1 MTNEQLALRVRAGD
15 DVAASM
21 AALIDQVRPFAY
33 QQAARY
39 KGLTELEDL
48 QQEAILALY
57 AAVDHY
63 DSERGSF
70 LSVAALWIRKQ
81 LQQYVDQNSGYRL
94 PYGRIAKVRKFRK
107 AYAEYQERTGRE
119 PQEGDLAA
127 ILHVTTEQIREIE
140 MDSYMSSTARLD
152 APLSDDPEGGT
163 LGDLA
168 ADPEGLEDSFV
179 AAADQEELAALLW
192 PLVDDLPGKQPEV
205 IRGIYQRTSSAPQ
218 IAAELGI
225 GEQEAVNL
233 HKKALR
239 ALRKPERSNRLRPYL
254 PEAEQIYMDAM
265 KGNGVGIWK
274 RTETSSTERAAIKA
288 YERTGGKHGQEDTE

>member
-1 MTNEQLALRVRAGD
+1 
-15 DVAASM
+15 
-21 AALIDQVRPFAY
+21 
-33 QQAARY
+33 
-39 KGLTELEDL
+39 
-48 QQEAILALY
+48 
-57 AAVDHY
+57 
-63 DSERGSF
+63 
-70 LSVAALWIRKQ
+70 
-81 LQQYVDQNSGYRL
+81 
-94 PYGRIAKVRKFRK
+94 
-107 AYAEYQERTGRE
+107 
-119 PQEGDLAA
+119 
-127 ILHVTTEQIREIE
+127 
-140 MDSYMSSTARLD
+140 MSSTARLD

-179 AAADQEELAALLW
+179 AAADQEELSAILW

>member
-21 AALIDQVRPFAY
+21 AALIDQVRPLHTSRLHDTRAWLSWRICSRGY
-33 QQAARY
+33 PGIICGCGSLRSGA
-39 KGLTELEDL
+39 
-48 QQEAILALY
+48 
-57 AAVDHY
+57 
-63 DSERGSF
+63 GSF

-94 PYGRIAKVRKFRK
+94 PYGRLAKVRKFRK

-140 MDSYMSSTARLD
+140 IDSYMSSTARLD
-152 APLSDDPEGGT
+152 APLSDDPEGGNR
-163 LGDLA
+163 GDLA
-168 ADPEGLEDSFV
+168 ADPEDLEDSFV

-205 IRGIYQRTSSAPQ
+205 IRGI
-218 IAAELGI
+218 
-225 GEQEAVNL
+225 
-233 HKKALR
+233 
-239 ALRKPERSNRLRPYL
+239 
-254 PEAEQIYMDAM
+254 
-265 KGNGVGIWK
+265 
-274 RTETSSTERAAIKA
+274 
-288 YERTGGKHGQEDTE
+288 

>member
-39 KGLTELEDL
+39 KGLAELEDL

-57 AAVDHY
+57 AAVDYY
-63 DSERGSF
+63 DPERGSF

-94 PYGRIAKVRKFRK
+94 PYGRLTKVRKFRK

-140 MDSYMSSTARLD
+140 IDSYMSSTARLD

-168 ADPEGLEDSFV
+168 ADPEDLEDSFV

-288 YERTGGKHGQEDTE
+288 YERTGGKHGQKDVE

>member
-1 MTNEQLALRVRAGD
+1 
-15 DVAASM
+15 M

-39 KGLTELEDL
+39 KGLAELEDL

-63 DSERGSF
+63 DPERGSF

-94 PYGRIAKVRKFRK
+94 PYGRLAKVRKFRK

-140 MDSYMSSTARLD
+140 IDSYMSSTARLD

-163 LGDLA
+163 LGDL
-168 ADPEGLEDSFV
+168 
-179 AAADQEELAALLW
+179 
-192 PLVDDLPGKQPEV
+192 KQP
-205 IRGIYQRTSSAPQ
+205 
-218 IAAELGI
+218 
-225 GEQEAVNL
+225 
-233 HKKALR
+233 
-239 ALRKPERSNRLRPYL
+239 
-254 PEAEQIYMDAM
+254 
-265 KGNGVGIWK
+265 GVL
-274 RTETSSTERAAIKA
+274 A
-288 YERTGGKHGQEDTE
+288 